1 MKLNIKD
8 IMTDHIIKTVKD
20 HIESY
25 VYNNVTLG
33 DIDDALKYNF
43 SDDVIEYALN
53 NGIMKKLYMMKYD
66 VKSL

>member
-8 IMTDHIIKTVKD
+8 IMMDHIIKIVKN

-25 VYNNVTLG
+25 VYDKVTIG
-33 DIDDALKYNF
+33 DIEQALNYNF
-43 SDDVIEYALN
+43 GDDVIEYALN